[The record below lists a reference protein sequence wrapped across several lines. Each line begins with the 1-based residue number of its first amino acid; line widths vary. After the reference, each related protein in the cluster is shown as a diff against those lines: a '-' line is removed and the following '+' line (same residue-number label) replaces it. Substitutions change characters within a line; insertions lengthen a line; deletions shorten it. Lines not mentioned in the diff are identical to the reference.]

1 LTDRADRHNLE
12 ITETAF
18 GCTEG
23 RGLVTPTNLILRSAL
38 LRASRRMGHG
48 LSWFE
53 TALKKRLLTMRVGK

>member
-1 LTDRADRHNLE
+1 LTEGADRHNLE

-18 GCTEG
+18 GPAEG
-23 RGLVTPTNLILRSAL
+23 RASTLILRSAL

-53 TALKKRLLTMRVGK
+53 MALKRRLLTMRVRK